1 MWFRV
6 SRVRTPLPTPRN
18 RGLGVIPIP
27 VDFAPI
33 LGCSVMV
40 THQTLTLISWVRIPP
55 SQPYK
60 SSGFAFIFDPLAQL
74 AEHLPF
80 KQGVRSSN
88 LRRVTT
94 SLRTAYRSQR
104 LFMLRMKSHFSL
116 ISSQLLP
123 KSQSLTLDCDFV
135 ALI

>member
-1 MWFRV
+1 MG
-6 SRVRTPLPTPRN
+6 VRLGGLAPLTP
-18 RGLGVIPIP
+18 
-27 VDFAPI
+27 
-33 LGCSVMV
+33 
-40 THQTLTLISWVRIPP
+40 
-55 SQPYK
+55 
-60 SSGFAFIFDPLAQL
+60 
-74 AEHLPF
+74 PF

-94 SLRTAYRSQR
+94 SLRTAYCSQR

-135 ALI
+135 FLIWQLIHSVQITHVAADCISFAATFYASHEKSLLTRFVAAPPKIAIADAGLRFCFSNLAVDP